1 MREEIEM
8 ELETMPETMEEEYE
22 TEAELTPP
30 NLWDAEV
37 AKLVAEQ
44 QEAKE
49 VADAASDFRPT
60 VEALLSPGRVADEM
74 LERSRYLRSRPLQNM
89 KRRELEILGELDAI
103 EAQARALNT
112 LKQLGAVS
120 EGQVAAEMGD
130 LSLAVFAVRG
140 RYADLLAM
148 QGERFPSRAKPPD
161 PAERKRELE
170 QIDAFLA
177 RKKARQS

>member
-1 MREEIEM
+1 MREEIET
-8 ELETMPETMEEEYE
+8 ELETMDEEYE
-22 TEAELTPP
+22 TDAELTPP

-37 AKLVAEQ
+37 AKLMEEQ

-60 VEALLSPGRVADEM
+60 IEALLSPGRVADEM

-89 KRRELEILGELDAI
+89 KRRELEILSELDTI
-103 EAQARALNT
+103 EAQARTLNT
-112 LKQLGAVS
+112 QRQLGAVS
-120 EGQVAAEMGD
+120 DAQVAAEMAE

-140 RYADLLAM
+140 RYADLLHM
-148 QGERFPSRAKPPD
+148 QGEKVPSRTKPPD
-161 PAERKRELE
+161 PADRKRELE